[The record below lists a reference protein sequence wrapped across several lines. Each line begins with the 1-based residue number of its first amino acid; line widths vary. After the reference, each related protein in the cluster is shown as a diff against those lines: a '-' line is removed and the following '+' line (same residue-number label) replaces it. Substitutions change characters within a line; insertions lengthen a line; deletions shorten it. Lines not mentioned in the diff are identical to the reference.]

1 MTAAHATEPA
11 SGLHSRQR
19 RDANAQ
25 ASSLFVMAS
34 LTQDG
39 RPLD

>member
-1 MTAAHATEPA
+1 MTRRALTSSKACAHDDGAMRTA
-11 SGLHSRQR
+11 R
-19 RDANAQ
+19 
-25 ASSLFVMAS
+25 ASSTFVMAS